1 MRETTDFSRYRCCI
15 GATLLLA
22 GFATGASALE
32 DPGYDRPGLGFTPAV
47 PEDGDITLE

>member
-1 MRETTDFSRYRCCI
+1 MRETTDFSRYRRCI
-15 GATLLLA
+15 GAALSLT

-32 DPGYDRPGLGFTPAV
+32 DPGYDRPGLGFTLAV